1 MFGRVAGRRTPQT
14 TQLNAEVEIM
24 TFVYAAS
31 LAIEAPTP
39 RTYVIRVSG
48 DLDRLLATR
57 LLRLV
62 DARLQ
67 LVAQGQCATAH
78 IVVDLIDVHD
88 LCATAVPALH
98 HAHHAAGGRG
108 VSLELVGA
116 KALAERLGAQERQA
130 LSMYRSYP
138 SVEAALQSHSPN

>member
-1 MFGRVAGRRTPQT
+1 
-14 TQLNAEVEIM
+14 M

-31 LAIEAPTP
+31 LSIEVPTP
-39 RTYVIRVSG
+39 ATYVIRVSG
-48 DLDRLLATR
+48 DLDRLSATR

-67 LVAQGQCATAH
+67 LVAQGQCPTAH
-78 IVVDLIDVHD
+78 IIIDLTDVHD
-88 LCATAVPALH
+88 FYATAMPALH

-108 VSLELVGA
+108 VSLELLGA

-130 LSMYRSYP
+130 LSMYRSFL
-138 SVEAALQSHSPN
+138 SVEAALQAHSPD